1 MARSKGRSKVVLVRH
16 PDALDKRHRPVKEV
30 IQKMLDDAVKAL
42 VGVDDTLEA
51 WRRIVRP
58 TDLVGIKSN
67 VWHFLP
73 TPKEV
78 VEAIRR
84 RLLQVGVPEER
95 IGVDDRGARRTL
107 AHCTALINA
116 RPLRTHYWAGIGG
129 CLKNY
134 IPFVPNPSRY
144 HPDAC
149 ADLGAIW
156 KLPIVRGKTRL
167 NVLVVLR
174 PLFHGRGPHHFS
186 ERYLWDYKGLLV
198 SFDPVAA
205 DAVGVE
211 LLARKRR
218 QFFGKEVP
226 ILTTAGA
233 LPFRESVKHVR
244 LADIKHGIG
253 VSDLRQID
261 LVKIGWKEGILL

>member
-1 MARSKGRSKVVLVRH
+1 MAKARKHSKVVLVRH
-16 PDALDKRHRPVKEV
+16 PDALDRKGKPVPEV
-30 IQKMLDDAVKAL
+30 IQEMLDEAVKAL
-42 VGVDDTLEA
+42 VGTDDPLEA
-51 WRRIVRP
+51 WAKIVKP
-58 TDLVGIKSN
+58 DDLVGIKSN
-67 VWHFLP
+67 VWYFLP

-84 RLLQVGVPEER
+84 RVAQVGVPKGR
-95 IGVDDRGARRTL
+95 IKVDDRGARRTL
-107 AHCTALINA
+107 ARCTALINA

-134 IPFVPNPSRY
+134 IPFVPNPARY

-186 ERYLWDYKGLLV
+186 ERYLWDYRGILV

-211 LLARKRR
+211 LLARIRR
-218 QFFGKEVP
+218 LHFGRETPLV
-226 ILTTAGA
+226 TTAGP
-233 LPFRESVKHVR
+233 LPFRESAKHVR
-244 LADIKHGIG
+244 IADVRYGIG
-253 VSDLRQID
+253 VSDLKRIE
-261 LVKIGWKEGILL
+261 LLKVGWKEGILI